1 MSGIGMLSGRIR
13 VVAPSLLGVKHR
25 RLVHFIH
32 AFVQVTSE
40 PDYHL
45 RQFASHDGRST
56 GAEI

>member
-1 MSGIGMLSGRIR
+1 MLSGRIR